1 MSFVGSSLC
10 ERRRSCVWSCH
21 PVRPLGRQSCL
32 SSPCACV
39 FFFLSFSRTP
49 PESDSSHC
57 SVDNGGGSRNST
69 RKIKCL
75 SPEEIAAIPT
85 VDLPADIKKWWTCD
99 ICGYQNFRLVE
110 DKPEIHRTRR
120 KHHLRKKHGISCNNV
135 PEIVADPAPVGSA
148 ISPCEKFAQVL
159 CEVLNS
165 EKWPGLHQVNRPVK
179 RKGAR
184 NLDWPCEACGKVC
197 RQAQLG
203 SQICKSSDGD
213 KVPQESVRQKLLK
226 KCQKKARQIL
236 QQKSQERTKQ
246 LKDIHLRQEQQRFVH
261 AKQVTPAPLFQGL
274 PVFPAGNRD
283 GTVWWSCSFCDFKVI
298 HGKQRHKASKRI
310 YHLTSVHGIKSKD
323 IPKLPKTGFRPTGVL
338 ATIDTV
344 QKRWVR
350 QLELFKKVRWAAAH
364 DLSPEP
370 TAVYQTRHSKN
381 GKRYTSKKFTCLK
394 CSCFTRSSE
403 IPAAICSAAQKG
415 RLPSLA

>member
-21 PVRPLGRQSCL
+21 PVRPLGHQSCL

-49 PESDSSHC
+49 PESDSPHS
-57 SVDNGGGSRNST
+57 SVDKGGGSRNCT

-99 ICGYQNFRLVE
+99 ICGYQNFRHVE

-184 NLDWPCEACGKVC
+184 NLSGCAFVSRTAGF
-197 RQAQLG
+197 
-203 SQICKSSDGD
+203 SSGEQGRDCL
-213 KVPQESVRQKLLK
+213 VELL
-226 KCQKKARQIL
+226 L
-236 QQKSQERTKQ
+236 
-246 LKDIHLRQEQQRFVH
+246 L
-261 AKQVTPAPLFQGL
+261 
-274 PVFPAGNRD
+274 
-283 GTVWWSCSFCDFKVI
+283 
-298 HGKQRHKASKRI
+298 
-310 YHLTSVHGIKSKD
+310 
-323 IPKLPKTGFRPTGVL
+323 
-338 ATIDTV
+338 
-344 QKRWVR
+344 
-350 QLELFKKVRWAAAH
+350 
-364 DLSPEP
+364 
-370 TAVYQTRHSKN
+370 
-381 GKRYTSKKFTCLK
+381 
-394 CSCFTRSSE
+394 
-403 IPAAICSAAQKG
+403 
-415 RLPSLA
+415 